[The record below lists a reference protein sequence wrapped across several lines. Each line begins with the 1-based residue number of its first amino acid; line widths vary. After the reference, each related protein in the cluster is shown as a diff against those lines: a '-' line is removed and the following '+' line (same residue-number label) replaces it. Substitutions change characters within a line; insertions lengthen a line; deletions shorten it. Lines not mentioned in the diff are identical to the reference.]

1 MLIHIMVQILP
12 VTLTLK
18 HLEYKSK
25 NTTILHHIL
34 SGNDAVIYHIWEKR
48 FSRSKDM
55 EHTNILSKIQI
66 LVTTLTFKLQPK
78 VFSLHWQN
86 LNQHSKV

>member
-12 VTLTLK
+12 MTLTLK

-34 SGNDAVIYHIWEKR
+34 SGNDAVIYHIWELKVQPFKR
-48 FSRSKDM
+48 HGTHKHSFKDS
-55 EHTNILSKIQI
+55 NPRNNFDL
-66 LVTTLTFKLQPK
+66 
-78 VFSLHWQN
+78 
-86 LNQHSKV
+86 